1 MPQFQTPITRASLI
15 INLDYISKE
24 SHQLGLVAKMGIT
37 EKIDEIVKEMQAT
50 EGHLG
55 SLKAKLARYRAE
67 LLEPAKTGKA
77 GDGFD
82 VSKAGYGRVALI
94 GFPSVGKSTLL
105 SKLTGTQSE
114 AASYEFTTLV
124 AIPGVLNIDGAK
136 VQLLDLP
143 GIVEGAASGKGRGRQ
158 VIAAAKSADLVLMM
172 LDATKVQLHF
182 NRAANQRR
190 LLEIELEAVGMR
202 LNRKKPD
209 VIVRIKAAGGVT
221 ITHTVPLTRTDERAI
236 KGVMSAYKLHNADIM
251 IREDITT
258 DDLIDV
264 ILGTRKYVPC
274 LYCYNK
280 IDAVS
285 LEEVDRIAREPNTV
299 VISCELD
306 LNLDTLLK
314 RIWELIGLNRVYTK
328 KRGALPDLG
337 DPLIVKMDADIEGVC
352 NAIHKNIASKFKYAL
367 GQFLLYSTLL
377 FSLQITEASYSF
389 AVWGKSSKFAPKP
402 QRVGLTHRI
411 APDDVVSLVT
421 NV

>member
-1 MPQFQTPITRASLI
+1 MPQSQTPITRASLI

-37 EKIDEIVKEMQAT
+37 EKIDEIVKEMARTQKNKAT

-172 LDATKVQLHF
+172 LDATK
-182 NRAANQRR
+182 AANQRR

-367 GQFLLYSTLL
+367 
-377 FSLQITEASYSF
+377 
-389 AVWGKSSKFAPKP
+389 VWGKSSKFAPKP